1 MTSKILYPGNLRTE
15 ATHIGSGTSIIT
27 DAPLDNNGKGEKFSP
42 TDLVATALAS
52 CMFTMMGIASQTHK
66 INIEGS
72 HAEVTKGMG
81 TNPRRIV
88 KVEISMYVKG
98 QETFSM
104 KEQMILKHTA
114 MTCPVFESL
123 HPDMEKVITFY
134 FNGIQED

>member
-81 TNPRRIV
+81 TNPRRIF
-88 KVEISMYVKG
+88 KVEIKM
-98 QETFSM
+98 
-104 KEQMILKHTA
+104 
-114 MTCPVFESL
+114 
-123 HPDMEKVITFY
+123 
-134 FNGIQED
+134 